1 MKVLCIG
8 HATYDVV
15 IPIENYPIENTK
27 NRVSNSICCGGG
39 PSANAAYLLAKWGID
54 TYFVGSVGN
63 DYAGNYIEAE
73 FKKIGVKLDYF
84 IKSNDLETTSSY
96 IIVNKKNG
104 SRTTLATKSNINNI
118 DYKNIDIKP
127 DIILIDGYEVELSKK
142 VINDNK
148 GSIVVIDAGKCTPD
162 IVDLCHLSDYIVCS
176 LEFARDYTKSE
187 DIDIMMD
194 RLKRDFSGKVIITLE
209 DKGCC
214 YYQDED
220 VKIIKSVPTK
230 PVDTTGAGDIFHG
243 AFVYG
248 LINKW
253 DMYKNLSFACTT
265 SGMSVTK
272 LTGRKSIFPLNQIE
286 SVYDELRKCNFY

>member
-54 TYFVGSVGN
+54 TYFVGCVGA
-63 DYAGNYIEAE
+63 DYAGNYIDAE
-73 FKKIGVKLDYF
+73 FKSVGVKLDYF
-84 IKSNDLETTSSY
+84 IKSKALKTTSSY
-96 IIVNKKNG
+96 IIVNTKNG
-104 SRTTLATKSNINNI
+104 SRTTLSTRNNI
-118 DYKNIDIKP
+118 KNIGYKNIDIKP

-142 VINDNK
+142 VINNNK
-148 GSIVVIDAGKCTPD
+148 DSIVVIDAGKCTPD
-162 IVDLCHLSDYIVCS
+162 IVSLCHLSDYIVCS
-176 LEFARDYTKSE
+176 LEFAKDYTESN
-187 DIDIMMD
+187 DIDTMMKK
-194 RLKRDFSGKVIITLE
+194 LKDDFKGEVIITLE

-214 YYQDED
+214 YYQGDD
-220 VKIIKSVPTK
+220 VKTIKSIPIK
-230 PVDTTGAGDIFHG
+230 PIDTTGAGDIFHG

-248 LINKW
+248 LISKW
-253 DMYKNLSFACTT
+253 DMYKILSFSCTT

-286 SVYDELRKCNFY
+286 SVYNELRKRNFY